1 MGYWSTIYSLPYCQ
15 KGVEKSLIHWL
26 KSLITPESKNSSSLS
41 SLSLHLYCLR
51 WFDVVFIYLTL
62 EFSLSGYVYWAL
74 VQSPLRLC
82 SVLYQ
87 CPGCKRGSLQSD
99 HLVPVCEREP
109 SYWLLRGHA
118 QCSRSWFTGRQLMY
132 TGFSLNR
139 FRTNFGE
146 KLSIRDLYIL
156 RRGRLRVRDFLRS

>member
-1 MGYWSTIYSLPYCQ
+1 MGYRSTIYSLPHCQ
-15 KGVEKSLIHWL
+15 KGVKKSLTHWL
-26 KSLITPESKNSSSLS
+26 KSLITPESKNSSNLS

-51 WFDVVFIYLTL
+51 WIDVVFIFLTL

-74 VQSPLRLC
+74 VQSPLRLF

-109 SYWLLRGHA
+109 RNWLLCGHA
-118 QCSRSWFTGRQLMY
+118 QCSRSWFTGRQLID
-132 TGFSLNR
+132 TGFLVNR
-139 FRTNFGE
+139 FRTSFG
-146 KLSIRDLYIL
+146 
-156 RRGRLRVRDFLRS
+156 